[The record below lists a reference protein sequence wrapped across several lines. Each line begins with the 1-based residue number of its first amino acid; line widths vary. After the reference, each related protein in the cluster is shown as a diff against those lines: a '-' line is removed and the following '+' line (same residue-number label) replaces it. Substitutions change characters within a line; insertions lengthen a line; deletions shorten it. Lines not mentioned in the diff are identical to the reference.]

1 MGIDENF
8 EDEQDDIVILTD
20 EDGNEESLEILDVIT
35 YQEKDYVILLPV
47 DEESEEVVILQVD
60 EADEDGE
67 SYIGV
72 EDDRTVE
79 LLHTGIDI
87 KPTVFDSEVEQRHS
101 HESGAHDVNT
111 LVFLHRRHHESIHA
125 QLFISQGHI
134 IHDTFSAFGQKWI
147 KLISVVY
154 TRPSCLHS
162 RKVFVRAST

>member
-72 EDDRTVE
+72 EDEEILNAVY
-79 LLHTGIDI
+79 
-87 KPTVFDSEVEQRHS
+87 
-101 HESGAHDVNT
+101 A
-111 LVFLHRRHHESIHA
+111 
-125 QLFISQGHI
+125 LF
-134 IHDTFSAFGQKWI
+134 
-147 KLISVVY
+147 
-154 TRPSCLHS
+154 
-162 RKVFVRAST
+162 

>member
-72 EDDRTVE
+72 EDEEILNAVYALFKERNQ
-79 LLHTGIDI
+79 
-87 KPTVFDSEVEQRHS
+87 DSFE
-101 HESGAHDVNT
+101 
-111 LVFLHRRHHESIHA
+111 
-125 QLFISQGHI
+125 
-134 IHDTFSAFGQKWI
+134 
-147 KLISVVY
+147 
-154 TRPSCLHS
+154 
-162 RKVFVRAST
+162 FVD